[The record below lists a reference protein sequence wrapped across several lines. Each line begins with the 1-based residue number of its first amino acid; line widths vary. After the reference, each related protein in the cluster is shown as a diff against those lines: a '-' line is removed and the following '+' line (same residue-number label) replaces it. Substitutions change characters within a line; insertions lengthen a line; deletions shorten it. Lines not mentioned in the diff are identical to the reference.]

1 MQLSD
6 IAGGDF
12 LDIAVEE
19 CLSFRH
25 THTLDPLRNPFVPDQ
40 AMAAHRDTIARTK
53 LQQTIRTFE
62 SLRSGLRH
70 DGAHFHRNI
79 CCNNSCLRGV
89 ELTIGS
95 VLVDNWSRSRTED
108 KSILRR
114 NRAKPLLWRGN
125 RHFSAGSDTGARK
138 NRERISARQHL
149 HSRPPSSE

>member
-70 DGAHFHRNI
+70 DGAHFHRNV
-79 CCNNSCLRGV
+79 CCNNSCLRSV
-89 ELTIGS
+89 ELAIGRI
-95 VLVDNWSRSRTED
+95 LVDDRPRSRAKD
-108 KSILRR
+108 KPILCRDRAEPLQRR
-114 NRAKPLLWRGN
+114 CN
-125 RHFSAGSDTGARK
+125 
-138 NRERISARQHL
+138 
-149 HSRPPSSE
+149 